1 MTSKRNI
8 AITIAIAVAVI
19 ALMIF
24 LPVIT
29 SSKNDALRAVE
40 VAFGDRSYKYET
52 SNVLYK
58 RGHRNPAFKKEILK
72 KIDEMEANNNISE
85 LCRASAY
92 LDSWGYKNAKVK
104 SAFKQSI
111 LNVLQKDKNNYVA
124 NVATICSH
132 LAEPNIFFFRGVY
145 YNDAF
150 DYVDTASFVS
160 NSSEICKSVLEA
172 NDVDAFIQY
181 AEDITDISKRMNFST
196 NDIFPYEETVDF
208 LKRNCYS
215 AIYKDGVGGYY
226 DNLKAEYSNR
236 GSTDKNGNSSATS
249 YEFFGDFLRSNYTK
263 RYSRPTG
270 EAWEE
275 SLLSKYDINGIELYF
290 KNKKVSWGHEYDSIF
305 NNNDLLGIYEYEGT
319 FFIVLDGNYKKIVS
333 FYDIE
338 LKY

>member
-1 MTSKRNI
+1 MTRKRNI

-29 SSKNDALRAVE
+29 SSKNDALGAAE
-40 VAFGDRSYKYET
+40 VAFDYGSNYPYKTSSIYEH
-52 SNVLYK
+52 
-58 RGHRNPAFKKEILK
+58 GHRNPAFKKTILK
-72 KIDEMEANNNISE
+72 KIDEMEASNNLGK
-85 LCRASAY
+85 LCYASAY
-92 LDSWGYKNAKVK
+92 LDSWGYKNAKVR

-124 NVATICSH
+124 NVATICSR
-132 LAEPNIFFFRGVY
+132 LEPNSFSFKGVY

-160 NSSEICKSVLEA
+160 NSSEICKAVLEA

-181 AEDITDISKRMNFST
+181 AEDITDISKCMNFST

-290 KNKKVSWGHEYDSIF
+290 KNKKVSWGHEYDSLF